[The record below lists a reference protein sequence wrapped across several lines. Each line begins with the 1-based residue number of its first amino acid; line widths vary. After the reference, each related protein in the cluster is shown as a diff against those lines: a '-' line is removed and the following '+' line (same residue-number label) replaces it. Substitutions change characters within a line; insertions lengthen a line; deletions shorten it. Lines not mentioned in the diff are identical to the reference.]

1 MCNELEGVL
10 SPAENH
16 AARSGP
22 GASKAGE
29 QDPTAPGVPGP
40 WGGGIG
46 NARAPLCRWGAEGQH
61 DPERH
66 LTPPLSQTSESPGR
80 ARFGISEKK
89 GLIQHW
95 LPSTGGHLSL
105 QPEH

>member
-40 WGGGIG
+40 WGGGG
-46 NARAPLCRWGAEGQH
+46 GLAM
-61 DPERH
+61 PE
-66 LTPPLSQTSESPGR
+66 LPCAAGEL
-80 ARFGISEKK
+80 K
-89 GLIQHW
+89 GSTIQ
-95 LPSTGGHLSL
+95 SGT
-105 QPEH
+105 